1 MEGAGRLQRLKEG
14 YQKRLVD
21 NIRYLNDSYAL
32 MLKSAQV
39 SSEREHDWNAHERER
54 ELALRSRSCNWY
66 RCACIV

>member
-39 SSEREHDWNAHERER
+39 SSEREHD
-54 ELALRSRSCNWY
+54 
-66 RCACIV
+66 